1 MTCFSEQ
8 RSREKDNERL
18 SFLRLFLERRIALE
32 TITFPTSLHVGKQV
46 LDLLSRYNDQRIF
59 IVTDPF
65 MVQSNK
71 IEQITKHFNT
81 SNQLKLFSNVVPD
94 PPIEN
99 VISGIESMAA
109 FNPTMLLAVGGGSPI
124 DAAKAMKFF
133 GEKLEKISELNF
145 IVIPTT
151 SGTGSEVTNFSV
163 ITNQDKGVKYP
174 LVTTDI
180 QPDEAYLASELVIS
194 APRHITADTGM
205 DVLTHAL
212 ESYVST
218 KATVF
223 SDALCE
229 KVVVL
234 VFENLVR
241 CYENGEDLHAR
252 EQMHYASCMAGM
264 AFNLTSLGLN
274 HGIAHAAGA
283 KLHLAH
289 GRLNTLLLEEVIQ
302 FNAGCGTVS
311 KEYDERTA
319 NKYAYLAMLLGF
331 EKTTGRVGV
340 KQLVRA
346 IERLKKQLGMP
357 KTFKQAG
364 IDEKNFNNSKDE
376 IAENALKDG
385 CTMTNPRVPTKN
397 DVLNILENIK

>member
-1 MTCFSEQ
+1 M
-8 RSREKDNERL
+8 
-18 SFLRLFLERRIALE
+18 E
-32 TITFPTSLHVGKQV
+32 TITFPTKLHIGEQV
-46 LDLLSRYNDQRIF
+46 LEGLNTYENQRIF

-71 IEQITKHFNT
+71 IEQITTHLIQKNE
-81 SNQLKLFSNVVPD
+81 LKIFSNVIPD

-99 VISGIESMAA
+99 VISGIESMKA
-109 FNPTMLLAVGGGSPI
+109 FAPTILLAVGGGSPI

-133 GEKLEKISELNF
+133 AQKLGEITDLTF

-174 LVTTDI
+174 LVTAEI

-194 APRHITADTGM
+194 APRNITADTGM

-212 ESYVST
+212 EAYVST
-218 KATVF
+218 KANVF

-234 VFENLVR
+234 VFENLAK
-241 CYENGEDLHAR
+241 CYKNGEDVKAR

-283 KLHLAH
+283 KLHVPH
-289 GRLNTLLLEEVIQ
+289 GRLNTLLLSEVIQ
-302 FNAGCGTVS
+302 YNAGCGHYNHS
-311 KEYDERTA
+311 YDERTA
-319 NKYAYLAMLLGF
+319 KKYAYLAKLLGY
-331 EKTTGRVGV
+331 EKSTPKIGV
-340 KQLVRA
+340 KHLIRA
-346 IERLKKQLGMP
+346 IEQLKKQLAMP
-357 KTFKQAG
+357 SCLKQAG
-364 IDEKNFNNSKDE
+364 VSPETFEQFKEE
-376 IAENALKDG
+376 ITEGALLDG
-385 CTMTNPRVPTKN
+385 CTKTNPRVPTKAEIEQ
-397 DVLNILENIK
+397 ILDNIK